1 MSKQK
6 TLRDAI
12 ALVNN
17 GSSIAF
23 GGWTVVR
30 GAMASAR
37 ELVRQEKKNLSIVG
51 SMSGPHSDLLIGA
64 GLIDYAEISYHG
76 LEKFGSA
83 YNSLRELCKV
93 ERSVVIDDI
102 TIGDYTSKVLAGAMG
117 IPFIPSYMHKGSDL
131 LNMDYDMLKPV
142 RGKNPKFPK
151 LKYKM
156 MGDPFWG
163 REDVVL
169 IPAANPDFCFIHVQE
184 VGENGTARI
193 VGMEGAD
200 YYLAA
205 AAKTTII
212 TAEKVVSEEKIA
224 EEPHK
229 NTIPATFVDV
239 VVEAPYGAYETQCF
253 GYYENDPY
261 YIKNYIEASRSPET
275 FKKWLDEWVYS
286 LKDHN
291 AFIDKLGKA
300 RLDELK
306 ADPVLGYRKN
316 MKRKI

>member
-6 TLRDAI
+6 TLHDAI
-12 ALVNN
+12 ALVDN

-30 GAMASAR
+30 GAMACAR
-37 ELVRQEKKNLSIVG
+37 ELVRQKKKNLSIVG
-51 SMSGPHSDLLIGA
+51 SMSGPHTDLLIGA

-83 YNSLRELCKV
+83 YNSLREFTKPEKTV
-93 ERSVVIDDI
+93 IIDDI
-102 TIGDYTSKVLAGAMG
+102 TITDYTSKVMAGAMG
-117 IPFIPSYMHKGSDL
+117 IPFIPTYIHKGSDL

-142 RGKNPKFPK
+142 RGKNPNFPK
-151 LKYKM
+151 LKYKIM
-156 MGDPFWG
+156 EDPFWG
-163 REDVVL
+163 MNDVVL
-169 IPAANPDFCFIHVQE
+169 VPAANPDFCFIHVQE
-184 VGENGTARI
+184 VGENGTTRI

-205 AAKTTII
+205 ASKTTII
-212 TAEKVVSEEKIA
+212 TAEKVVSEA
-224 EEPHK
+224 EISKEPYK
-229 NTIPATFVDV
+229 NTIPATFVDI
-239 VVEAPYGAYETQCF
+239 VVEAPYGAFATQCF

-261 YIKNYIEASRSPET
+261 YIKDYIEASRKPET
-275 FKKWLDEWVYS
+275 FKKWLDEWIYS
-286 LKDHN
+286 LKDHE
-291 AFIDKLGKA
+291 AFVNKLGKA